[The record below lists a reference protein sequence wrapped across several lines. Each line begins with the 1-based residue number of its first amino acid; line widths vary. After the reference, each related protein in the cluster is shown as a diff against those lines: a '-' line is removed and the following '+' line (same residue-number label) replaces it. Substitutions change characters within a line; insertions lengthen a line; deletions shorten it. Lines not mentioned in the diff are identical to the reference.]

1 MKNIKLSNILNLFTN
16 QSQNIVLIR
25 DLPLK
30 EKEEKRIIAE
40 LYHQK
45 FFLENK
51 INYLLN
57 NLDGNIN
64 AKCEILP
71 SFELASNNIELFP
84 DCYKQKMEDLVYTI
98 LTNIKYDRT
107 LTGNKLIEIIYELLE
122 IFKNVNNI
130 EILKNDE
137 NKLDLILLELFK
149 EKVKKIYL
157 DINDKIDKF
166 DKYIINLNGKPE
178 SIKNFLIENIKNE
191 IKNTWEIYDK
201 KIHNEIIQ
209 QLEIIT
215 YQIEVNI
222 KSALEKEKDKMT
234 NDIFSIIDINNNK
247 EIMNYLSQITYKEE
261 INQNKIKE
269 LLDNII
275 NNFSN
280 KYKLYFEYTDV
291 TDKNYKTKTIEY
303 IKSILNKN
311 INYIIESKPNWEN
324 SLRKLIYE
332 IQLKIINPYKNDLIK
347 QSKKE
352 IENHLNNILDNLLMK
367 KIQIYIADIGIKIF
381 KIGDL
386 KNELNYLFE
395 TIKKE
400 LSNQI
405 KLIEGKINEEKLQK
419 RILYSMTIP
428 NGIYFIFSAQSRD
441 KVLDIPNS
449 SKENN
454 TKIQLSYFNDS
465 NAQKF
470 KITYDIS
477 EKCYTIKRLNSDKY
491 ITLNESNNTL
501 VQFSEK
507 NNTTQ
512 QWHIV
517 NVGEYYEIIS
527 ESNGKLIEI
536 SESQTKD
543 VRDYIFR

>member
-1 MKNIKLSNILNLFTN
+1 MDIKPTCFSLFKNNDNIEDGLTEDFINIFKKCKYPHIVCIYGDSKTGRSTKMNQIINGIKVNNYFDLKEPFKTLKEIHTTMTKGINFYGPIKIVDIANKNDIDINEIDKQIINDELFFVDTEGLRTIDYKTKAFISGILTILQISSIKILYIPFLDNEKLEDSLKSIKLSNILNLFNN

-30 EKEEKRIIAE
+30 ENKEEKRIIAE

-45 FFLENK
+45 FFLDNK

-166 DKYIINLNGKPE
+166 DKYIISLNGKPE

-291 TDKNYKTKTIEY
+291 IDKNYKTKTIEY

-311 INYIIESKPNWEN
+311 INYIIESKPN
-324 SLRKLIYE
+324 
-332 IQLKIINPYKNDLIK
+332 
-347 QSKKE
+347 
-352 IENHLNNILDNLLMK
+352 
-367 KIQIYIADIGIKIF
+367 
-381 KIGDL
+381 
-386 KNELNYLFE
+386 
-395 TIKKE
+395 
-400 LSNQI
+400 
-405 KLIEGKINEEKLQK
+405 
-419 RILYSMTIP
+419 
-428 NGIYFIFSAQSRD
+428 
-441 KVLDIPNS
+441 
-449 SKENN
+449 
-454 TKIQLSYFNDS
+454 
-465 NAQKF
+465 
-470 KITYDIS
+470 
-477 EKCYTIKRLNSDKY
+477 
-491 ITLNESNNTL
+491 
-501 VQFSEK
+501 
-507 NNTTQ
+507 
-512 QWHIV
+512 
-517 NVGEYYEIIS
+517 
-527 ESNGKLIEI
+527 
-536 SESQTKD
+536 
-543 VRDYIFR
+543 

>member
-1 MKNIKLSNILNLFTN
+1 M
-16 QSQNIVLIR
+16 
-25 DLPLK
+25 
-30 EKEEKRIIAE
+30 
-40 LYHQK
+40 
-45 FFLENK
+45 
-51 INYLLN
+51 
-57 NLDGNIN
+57 
-64 AKCEILP
+64 
-71 SFELASNNIELFP
+71 
-84 DCYKQKMEDLVYTI
+84 
-98 LTNIKYDRT
+98 
-107 LTGNKLIEIIYELLE
+107 
-122 IFKNVNNI
+122 
-130 EILKNDE
+130 
-137 NKLDLILLELFK
+137 
-149 EKVKKIYL
+149 
-157 DINDKIDKF
+157 
-166 DKYIINLNGKPE
+166 
-178 SIKNFLIENIKNE
+178 
-191 IKNTWEIYDK
+191 KNTWEIYDT

-215 YQIEVNI
+215 YKIEVNI

-367 KIQIYIADIGIKIF
+367 KIQIYIAEIGIKIF

-405 KLIEGKINEEKLQK
+405 KLIEGKINEEKIQK

-449 SKENN
+449 IKENN
-454 TKIQLSYFNDS
+454 TKIRLSYFNDS

-477 EKCYTIKRLNSDKY
+477 EKCYTIKCLNSDKY
-491 ITLNESNNTL
+491 IILNESNNTL

-507 NNTTQ
+507 NITTQ

-517 NVGEYYEIIS
+517 NAGEYYEIIS

-543 VRDYIFR
+543 ESEIISSDRNGGLNQLFKFVATTDNKIPLPISS

>member
-1 MKNIKLSNILNLFTN
+1 
-16 QSQNIVLIR
+16 
-25 DLPLK
+25 
-30 EKEEKRIIAE
+30 
-40 LYHQK
+40 
-45 FFLENK
+45 
-51 INYLLN
+51 
-57 NLDGNIN
+57 
-64 AKCEILP
+64 
-71 SFELASNNIELFP
+71 
-84 DCYKQKMEDLVYTI
+84 
-98 LTNIKYDRT
+98 
-107 LTGNKLIEIIYELLE
+107 
-122 IFKNVNNI
+122 
-130 EILKNDE
+130 
-137 NKLDLILLELFK
+137 
-149 EKVKKIYL
+149 
-157 DINDKIDKF
+157 
-166 DKYIINLNGKPE
+166 
-178 SIKNFLIENIKNE
+178 
-191 IKNTWEIYDK
+191 
-201 KIHNEIIQ
+201 
-209 QLEIIT
+209 
-215 YQIEVNI
+215 
-222 KSALEKEKDKMT
+222 
-234 NDIFSIIDINNNK
+234 
-247 EIMNYLSQITYKEE
+247 MNYLSQITYKEE

-280 KYKLYFEYTDV
+280 KYKLYFEYTYV
-291 TDKNYKTKTIEY
+291 TDKNYETKTIEY

-367 KIQIYIADIGIKIF
+367 KIQIYIADIGIIIF
-381 KIGDL
+381 KIDDI

-428 NGIYFIFSAQSRD
+428 NGIYFIFSAQSRGR
-441 KVLDIPNS
+441 VLDIPNS

-536 SESQTKD
+536 SESQIKD
-543 VRDYIFR
+543 ESEIISSDRNGGLNQLFKFVATTDNKIIN